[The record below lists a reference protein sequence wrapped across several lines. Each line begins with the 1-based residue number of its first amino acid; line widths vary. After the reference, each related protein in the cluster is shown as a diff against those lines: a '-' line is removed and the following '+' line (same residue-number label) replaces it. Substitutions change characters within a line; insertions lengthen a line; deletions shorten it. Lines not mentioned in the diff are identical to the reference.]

1 VSGSKAKASTL
12 TLTDNTGLSMYSGTV
27 VIENLNKS
35 SGTYRVTYNGQ
46 TKECYTTEIGGLFKY

>member
-1 VSGSKAKASTL
+1 
-12 TLTDNTGLSMYSGTV
+12 MYSGTV

-46 TKECYTTEIGGLFKY
+46 TKDCYTTEIGGKFKYH